1 MSILGN
7 TIIIRDL
14 SFYQCVSLTN
24 IILFGANISIG
35 FQSFSACTG
44 LIFQFWTWK
53 KWSVPYWHFCFCFNW
68 NPQIRV
74 KFLNTKHKLKQL
86 LPIEVI
92 SPKNETLF
100 NFWQ

>member
-44 LIFQFWTWK
+44 LSPDNDVNALTLIVVILPSIITL
-53 KWSVPYWHFCFCFNW
+53 Y
-68 NPQIRV
+68 
-74 KFLNTKHKLKQL
+74 KFPHEPND
-86 LPIEVI
+86 
-92 SPKNETLF
+92 N
-100 NFWQ
+100 